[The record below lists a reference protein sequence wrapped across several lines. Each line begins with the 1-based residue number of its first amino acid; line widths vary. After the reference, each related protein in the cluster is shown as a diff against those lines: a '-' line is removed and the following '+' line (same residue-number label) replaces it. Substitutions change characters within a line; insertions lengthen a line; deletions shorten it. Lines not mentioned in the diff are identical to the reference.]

1 MGAGESK
8 DRESRMDN
16 LEPLILRARE
26 GDADAYAAVVWRFQD
41 MAVGYGYAILRDFQ
55 LAEDAAQEAF
65 LEAYRNLSALRE
77 PAAFPGWF
85 RRIVFKHCDRL
96 TRGLRLET
104 VPLQAVEER
113 ASQEIGQVEEI
124 ERREM
129 RERLW
134 EAINSLPEHE
144 RAATVLYYISGYSQR
159 EISAFLGAPATTVK
173 KRLFS
178 ARRRLRG
185 LLLDLL
191 EDSLRERR
199 PSRHDAFAAG
209 VIEMLKAASGGDVSR
224 VKALLERDHR
234 LLKARDW
241 LGNTALILAVNSGHR
256 EVAELLLRAGV
267 KPDIYE
273 AAAIGRTELVAELAH
288 NDASLLDSYSP
299 EGFTPLALATHF
311 GHEETAEFLL
321 TQGANANAVSRNEL
335 GVTPLHAALYGRRTE
350 VAKLLLDHGADVTA
364 RRGGKGI
371 PRAGWTALHYA
382 AGYGFVELI
391 APLLERG
398 ADVNARDD
406 EGRTP
411 LRVAVEEG
419 QEKAAENLRRVGGRE

>member
-1 MGAGESK
+1 MES
-8 DRESRMDN
+8 
-16 LEPLILRARE
+16 LILRARD
-26 GDADAYAAVVWRFQD
+26 GDADAYAALVWRFQD
-41 MAVGYGYAILRDFQ
+41 MAVGYGYALLRDFQ

-96 TRGLRLET
+96 TRGLRLKT
-104 VPLQAVEER
+104 VPLRAVEGR
-113 ASQEIGQVEEI
+113 ASLADGQAEEM

-134 EAINSLPEHE
+134 EAIDSLPEHE

-159 EISAFLGAPATTVK
+159 EVGAFLGAPATAVK

-185 LLLDLL
+185 LLLELL

-199 PSRHDAFAAG
+199 PSRHDVFAAG
-209 VIEMLKAASGGDVSR
+209 VVEMLKAASSGDASR
-224 VKALLERDHR
+224 VKALLERDPR
-234 LLKARDW
+234 LLGARDR
-241 LGNTALILAVNSGHR
+241 LGNTALILAVDSGHH

-267 KPDIYE
+267 RPDIYE
-273 AAAIGRTELVAELAH
+273 AAAIGRTELVVELARD
-288 NDASLLDSYSP
+288 DASLLDSYSP
-299 EGFTPLALATHF
+299 EGFTPLALAAHF
-311 GHEETAEFLL
+311 GYEETVEFLL
-321 TQGANANAVSRNEL
+321 AQGANVNAVSANEL
-335 GVTPLHAALYGRRTE
+335 GVTPLHAALYGRRVE
-350 VAKLLLDHGADVTA
+350 VAKLLLAHGADVNA
-364 RRGGKGI
+364 RRSGKGI

-419 QEKAAENLRRVGGRE
+419 QEEAAETLRAMGGGA

>member
-1 MGAGESK
+1 MNSGTDSLES
-8 DRESRMDN
+8 
-16 LEPLILRARE
+16 LILRARD

-41 MAVGYGYAILRDFQ
+41 MAVGYGYALLRDFQ

-65 LEAYRNLSALRE
+65 LEAYRSLPALRE
-77 PAAFPGWF
+77 SAAFPGWF
-85 RRIVFKHCDRL
+85 RRIVFKHCDRM
-96 TRGLRLET
+96 TRGQRLAT
-104 VPLQAVEER
+104 VPLQAVEAHTSDESGCVGEMER
-113 ASQEIGQVEEI
+113 L
-124 ERREM
+124 EM
-129 RERLW
+129 SERLW
-134 EAINSLPEHE
+134 EAINELPEHE

-159 EISAFLGAPATTVK
+159 EVAAFLGTPATAVK

-191 EDSLRERR
+191 EDGLRERR

-209 VIEMLKAASGGDVSR
+209 VVEILKAASGGDAQR
-224 VKALLERDHR
+224 VKALLEQDPR
-234 LLKARDW
+234 LLGARDR
-241 LGNTALILAVNSGHR
+241 LGNTALILAVDSGHG

-273 AAAIGRTELVAELAH
+273 AAAIGRTELVAELARG
-288 NDASLLDSYSP
+288 DARILNSYSP
-299 EGFTPLALATHF
+299 EGFTPLALAAHF
-311 GHEETAEFLL
+311 GHEETVEFLL
-321 TQGANANAVSRNEL
+321 ARGANVNAVSRNEL
-335 GVTPLHAALYGRRTE
+335 GVTPLHAALYGRR
-350 VAKLLLDHGADVTA
+350 VGAAKLLLARGADVNA

-391 APLLERG
+391 APLLARG
-398 ADVNARDD
+398 AEVNARDE

-411 LRVAVEEG
+411 LRVALEEG
-419 QEKAAENLRRVGGRE
+419 QEEAAETLRRAGGGD